1 MESIK
6 GFLSLMST
14 NLIYCN
20 FINSYHLP
28 YTGNSNGYKDTECY
42 ISTLSIYKAIFC
54 EEPPTCAWPPQEAR
68 FNPDNF
74 NYVYINL
81 IRLAGMYNAYNQA
94 SFASLQ
100 MLSNTQT
107 NFPVDA
113 KAEPSIEHETSE
125 RKELIKSKHK
135 QRTVSKTYTRNDDI
149 FLSNGGL
156 LFVGNPYCYN
166 YNSHNF
172 YRGLVDG
179 LHDDL
184 HILDKVYFD
193 DVLENGIGEFGSLAN
208 LDLPDI
214 DFGNLLHELDH
225 IIIKNNNWFGFW
237 FCF

>member
-1 MESIK
+1 
-6 GFLSLMST
+6 
-14 NLIYCN
+14 
-20 FINSYHLP
+20 
-28 YTGNSNGYKDTECY
+28 
-42 ISTLSIYKAIFC
+42 
-54 EEPPTCAWPPQEAR
+54 
-68 FNPDNF
+68 
-74 NYVYINL
+74 
-81 IRLAGMYNAYNQA
+81 MYNAYNQA

-100 MLSNTQT
+100 MLSNTQA
-107 NFPVDA
+107 NLLVDA
-113 KAEPSIEHETSE
+113 KAEPATEHETSE

-193 DVLENGIGEFGSLAN
+193 DVLENGIGEFGSLTN

-214 DFGNLLHELDH
+214 DFSNLLHEFDH